1 MKITHYDSPSL
12 SDNYVIIQPFDATH
26 LVRVPMKFP
35 KWEMSLVCN
44 PMSKLQLTFFLV
56 PKKSS
61 YYSVWADIYRFL
73 LLQKLISGRKMWFLF
88 KFSICQETI
97 RYASLFFCWWGFS
110 STRIQNLRCV
120 ITKIL
125 ELYFIQCKNKHFF
138 ASIKSRKSL
147 FCRKAISLTHV
158 RT

>member
-26 LVRVPMKFP
+26 LLRVPMKFP

-44 PMSKLQLTFFLV
+44 PISKLQLTFFLV

-73 LLQKLISGRKMWFLF
+73 LLQKLISGMKMWFLF

-97 RYASLFFCWWGFS
+97 WYASLFFRWWGFS
-110 STRIQNLRCV
+110 STRIQNLHCV
-120 ITKIL
+120 ITKFMNYIS
-125 ELYFIQCKNKHFF
+125 FSVKNIF
-138 ASIKSRKSL
+138 SL
-147 FCRKAISLTHV
+147 QLKAENPYSAGRLSLLLM
-158 RT
+158 